1 MDAIGIFLVLVGPP
15 GVGKTPISELLAKE
29 LKVEHLMV
37 DLMEYR
43 RERLGWRQE
52 KELEIWTNNGREAR
66 YDYRSQFS
74 VPMVRSLVEEFPAAV
89 IDCGGDEFLTSTR
102 EARIELRRELEKLD
116 GVRIAAILPSPD
128 VKETREFLRSSPEIS
143 RTAENEFMYNN
154 PSYLEVADKAFFRKD
169 RTLEIVAREILD
181 WLVS

>member
-29 LKVEHLMV
+29 LQVEHLML

-43 RERLGWRQE
+43 RECIGWNQE
-52 KELEIWTNNGREAR
+52 RELEIWRKFGTEAR
-66 YDYRSQFS
+66 YDYRSRFT
-74 VPMVRSLVEEFPAAV
+74 VPMLRSLVEEFPAAV

-102 EARIELRRELEKLD
+102 EARIELRRELENLD

-128 VKETREFLRSSPEIS
+128 VKETREFLRSSPEI
-143 RTAENEFMYNN
+143 RKTAENEFMYNN

-169 RTLEIVAREILD
+169 KTLEVVAREILE